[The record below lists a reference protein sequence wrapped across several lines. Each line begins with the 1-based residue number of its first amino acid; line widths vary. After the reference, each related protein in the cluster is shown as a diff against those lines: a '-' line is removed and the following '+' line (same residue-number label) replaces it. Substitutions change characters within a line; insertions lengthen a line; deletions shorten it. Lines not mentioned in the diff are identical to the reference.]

1 MSLCMSGLDY
11 RKADICL
18 RERLSFSKSAVTEL
32 DGAIAALPGVR
43 GAVLLSTCNRTELY
57 LDCEETLNPGALL
70 CQAAGVGFADFAE
83 AFLTRRGEDCL
94 QHLLEVACGLQSQIL
109 GEDQILTQVKTAAA
123 LAREAGSATAEL
135 ETLFRTASACGKA
148 AKSQVRLTKLPT
160 SAAHQAVHL
169 VEEHLGSLSGKR
181 ALVIGNGEMGKLSA
195 SLLRSAGCDVSVT
208 LRTYRHGETVIPA
221 GCRAV
226 PYEERYAAMED
237 ADILFSSTT
246 SPHYTVTEEPFRE
259 VSRPPVALVDLAIP
273 RDIQPEVGDIPGVTL
288 WNMDSLGQALP
299 AGGEELEQV
308 RQLLE
313 THLERFRQW
322 RAYRAS
328 IPAQESV
335 KQAAWERVRHY
346 LEGEMDSQE
355 AARMAVEKT
364 VELLAGG
371 LKEHLSPEDWLAC
384 GEKIRAHTR

>member
-11 RKADICL
+11 RRADIGL

-32 DGAIAALPGVR
+32 DRAIGGFPDVA

-57 LDCEETLNPGALL
+57 LDCREPVNPGAVL
-70 CQAAGVGFADFAE
+70 CEAAGIGYGDFRE
-83 AFLTRRGEDCL
+83 AFTTRRGEDCVR
-94 QHLLEVACGLQSQIL
+94 HLLEVACGLRSQIL

-123 LAREAGSATAEL
+123 LARQAESATAEL

-148 AKSQVRLTKLPT
+148 AKTQVRLTRLPT
-160 SAAHQAVHL
+160 SAAHRAISL
-169 VEEHLGSLSGKR
+169 VEAYLGTLRGKR

-195 SLLRSAGCDVSVT
+195 SLLYSAGCQVSVT
-208 LRTYRHGETVIPA
+208 LRTYHHGETVIPA

-226 PYEERYAAMED
+226 PYEERYRAMEG
-237 ADILFSSTT
+237 ADILFSATT
-246 SPHYTVTEEPFRE
+246 SPHYTVTEAPFRALAH
-259 VSRPPVALVDLAIP
+259 PPLALVDLAIP
-273 RDIQPEVGDIPGVTL
+273 RDIQPEVGDFPGLTL
-288 WNMDSLGQALP
+288 WNMDRLGEAAVGEQELGEVQA
-299 AGGEELEQV
+299 
-308 RQLLE
+308 LLE
-313 THLERFRQW
+313 TYMERFRQW

-335 KQAAWERVRHY
+335 KQAAWERVQHY
-346 LEGEMDSQE
+346 LEEDMDSRE
-355 AARMAVEKT
+355 AARLAVEKT

-371 LKEHLSPEDWLAC
+371 LKEHLSPQDWQAC